1 MKMWNRKDLEDII
14 NRLVK
19 WTLEHKLLVS
29 KEVTTKAIELE
40 KILITKG
47 LPKTEEYRDY
57 TMLIT
62 EEPKKPEGENWK
74 VHEAY
79 VYSLD
84 YENADLHPHY
94 HLGWISALM
103 WVTAENG
110 NIERGKGIKSEKEI
124 KKELISQ
131 TESFIHVAK
140 NYPENLRSFRFNSDE
155 LNEEFLTGF
164 HEGLEFSIGKLD

>member
-1 MKMWNRKDLEDII
+1 MWNRKELEDIV

-19 WTLEHKLLVS
+19 WFLEHKLLAS
-29 KEVTTKAIELE
+29 EKVTTKAIELE
-40 KILITKG
+40 RILITKG
-47 LPKTEEYRDY
+47 LPKTEEYQDY

-62 EEPKKPEGENWK
+62 EEPKKPVGENWK

-79 VYSLD
+79 EKYID
-84 YENADLHPHY
+84 DEKGDLHPHY

-103 WVTAENG
+103 WITAEND
-110 NIERGKGIKSEKEI
+110 NIERGKDIKSEKEI

-140 NYPENLRSFRFNSDE
+140 NYPENLRRFRFNRDE

>member
-1 MKMWNRKDLEDII
+1 MKMWNRKELEDIVE
-14 NRLVK
+14 RLVK
-19 WTLEHKLLVS
+19 WTLGDKLLVS
-29 KEVTTKAIELE
+29 AEVTTKAIELE

-47 LPKTEEYRDY
+47 SPKPEEYRDY

-84 YENADLHPHY
+84 YEKADLHPHY
-94 HLGWISALM
+94 YLGWISALM
-103 WVTAENG
+103 WVTAEKD
-110 NIERGKGIKSEKEI
+110 NIERDEDMKSEEEI
-124 KKELISQ
+124 KEELITN

-140 NYPENLRSFRFNSDE
+140 NYPEDLRRFRFNRDE

>member
-1 MKMWNRKDLEDII
+1 MWNRKELEDIE
-14 NRLVK
+14 NRLEK
-19 WTLEHKLLVS
+19 RTREDKLLVS
-29 KEVTTKAIELE
+29 EEVIRKALKLE
-40 KILITKG
+40 KTLITKG
-47 LPKTEEYRDY
+47 LPKIEEYRDY

-62 EEPKKPEGENWK
+62 EEPKKPEEENWK

-79 VYSLD
+79 VHSID

-103 WVTAENG
+103 WVTAEND
-110 NIERGKGIKSEKEI
+110 NIERGKDIKSEKEI

-140 NYPENLRSFRFNSDE
+140 NYPENLRRFRFNSDE

>member
-1 MKMWNRKDLEDII
+1 MWNRKELEDIE

-29 KEVTTKAIELE
+29 EEVTTKALELE

-47 LPKTEEYRDY
+47 LPKPEKYRDY

-79 VYSLD
+79 EKKIDEVD
-84 YENADLHPHY
+84 ITLHPHY
-94 HLGWISALM
+94 QLGWISALM
-103 WVTAENG
+103 WITAERD
-110 NIERGKGIKSEKEI
+110 NIEWDEDMRSEEEI
-124 KKELISQ
+124 KEELITQ
-131 TESFIHVAK
+131 TEIFIEQAK
-140 NYPENLRSFRFNSDE
+140 SYPEDSMMFRFNRDE
-155 LNEEFLTGF
+155 LNEEFLVGF
-164 HEGLEFSIGKLD
+164 FEGLEFSIGKLD

>member
-1 MKMWNRKDLEDII
+1 MWNRKELEDIVE
-14 NRLVK
+14 RLVK
-19 WTLEHKLLVS
+19 WTLGDKLLVS
-29 KEVTTKAIELE
+29 AEVTTKVLELE

-47 LPKTEEYRDY
+47 LPKPEEYRDY

-79 VYSLD
+79 EKYID
-84 YENADLHPHY
+84 DGNDLHPHY
-94 HLGWISALM
+94 YLGWISALM
-103 WVTAENG
+103 WVTAERD
-110 NIERGKGIKSEKEI
+110 NIEWDEDMRSEKEI
-124 KKELISQ
+124 KEELISQ

-140 NYPENLRSFRFNSDE
+140 NYLEDLMMFRFNSDE

-164 HEGLEFSIGKLD
+164 HEGLEFSIGELD

>member
-1 MKMWNRKDLEDII
+1 MWNRKDLEDII

-74 VHEAY
+74 VHETY
-79 VYSLD
+79 VHSLD

-103 WVTAENG
+103 WVTAEND
-110 NIERGKGIKSEKEI
+110 NIERGKDIKSEKEI

-140 NYPENLRSFRFNSDE
+140 NYPECLGSFRFNSDE